1 MPITLL
7 DFILI
12 GVMLV
17 SALLAMIRGFMREI
31 LSIAAWVIA
40 AVATLYAYSRLLPY
54 AKTYFNNDIIA
65 AGAVIGG
72 TFLGTLL
79 IVSIITVRF
88 SDMVLDSRVGAL
100 DRTLGFLFGLARGLI
115 IVVVAFLFFAWLVP
129 PRTQP
134 SWVAN
139 AKSRVVLQST
149 GDWLISML
157 PDDPESTILRRLKRP
172 KQDDGEP
179 PDAPP
184 EQRSST
190 GRTTAAEPRK
200 GDEPNAMSQI
210 RHRSRHRRPAA
221 SILTA
226 TGCARNAAYSAY
238 SAIPT
243 PRRSPR
249 SACTPSSTAAR
260 KRPASSPSTASGSIP
275 SAAWASSATTSP
287 AAR

>member
-40 AVATLYAYSRLLPY
+40 AVATLYAYSRLLPM

-149 GDWLISML
+149 GDWLISLL

-172 KQDDGEP
+172 KQEDGEP
-179 PDAPP
+179 AADAPP
-184 EQRSST
+184 EQRSQ
-190 GRTTAAEPRK
+190 A
-200 GDEPNAMSQI
+200 N
-210 RHRSRHRRPAA
+210 
-221 SILTA
+221 
-226 TGCARNAAYSAY
+226 
-238 SAIPT
+238 
-243 PRRSPR
+243 
-249 SACTPSSTAAR
+249 
-260 KRPASSPSTASGSIP
+260 
-275 SAAWASSATTSP
+275 
-287 AAR
+287 